1 MSYKLEDLNYVL
13 AATGEDGQVPSAWN
27 FYPSL
32 EHAKKAK
39 EAYEKKEL
47 TNYEYFLERNY
58 IPMSYEEYVKIQKEF
73 YVTSPK
79 ESSKEDFLDSLEC
92 LPPRR
97 WIKTERYET
106 FMMSEFKT
114 GSITSQYLYDIK
126 KVKYWH
132 ASVDVTDKSTFIE
145 YKLGLEKLQ

>member
-13 AATGEDGQVPSAWN
+13 AATGEDGEVPSAWN

-126 KVKYWH
+126 KGKYWH

-145 YKLGLEKLQ
+145 YKLGLETL

>member
-13 AATGEDGQVPSAWN
+13 AATGEDGQVPSVWN

-97 WIKTERYET
+97 WIKTEIYET

-114 GSITSQYLYDIK
+114 GSITSQYLYDITK
-126 KVKYWH
+126 EKYWH

-145 YKLGLEKLQ
+145 FKLGLEKL

>member
-13 AATGEDGQVPSAWN
+13 AATGEDGQVPSVWN

-32 EHAKKAK
+32 EHAKKSK

-47 TNYEYFLERNY
+47 TNHEYFLERNY
-58 IPMSYEEYVKIQKEF
+58 IPMSYEEYVKIEKKF
-73 YVTSPK
+73 HVTSPK

-97 WIKTERYET
+97 WIKAERYET

-114 GSITSQYLYDIK
+114 GSITSQYLYDIEK
-126 KVKYWH
+126 KEYWH
-132 ASVDVTDKSTFIE
+132 ASVDVTDKRTFIE
-145 YKLGLEKLQ
+145 FKLGLETL

>member
-1 MSYKLEDLNYVL
+1 MSYNLEDLNYVL
-13 AATGEDGQVPSAWN
+13 AATGEDGEVPSAWN

-39 EAYEKKEL
+39 EAYERKEL
-47 TNYEYFLERNY
+47 TNHEYFLERNY

-73 YVTSPK
+73 YVTKPEK
-79 ESSKEDFLDSLEC
+79 SSEEDYMDCLEC

-114 GSITSQYLYDIK
+114 GSITSQYLYDIEK
-126 KVKYWH
+126 KEYWH

-145 YKLGLEKLQ
+145 FKLGLERL

>member
-1 MSYKLEDLNYVL
+1 MYYKLEDLNYVL
-13 AATGEDGQVPSAWN
+13 AATGEDGQVPSTWN

-114 GSITSQYLYDIK
+114 GSITSQYLYDITK
-126 KVKYWH
+126 EKYWH

-145 YKLGLEKLQ
+145 FKLGLEKL